1 MSDIADENPN
11 AHIVQYLEYYCN
23 PENDFDFAVM
33 VKGAWGSGKT
43 YFIERFRNDR
53 EGRFPSQK
61 ILYVTLNGVSSTD
74 QIDDQLFTQLHP
86 VLGSKEAKVLGAI
99 AKNILKASFRVDFDS
114 AKDLITLSP
123 GVPDIKLSKYT
134 VRPSETV
141 IIFDDL
147 ERCIISIPA
156 VLGYINT
163 FLEHE
168 KLKVIILSNEDEVLK
183 NDKEGKYREIKE
195 KLIGKT
201 LRILPHSS
209 EAIKEFVAKITNE
222 KTRRFFESKLDT
234 IAALYKESATDN
246 LRILGQSLA
255 EADRAAC
262 CLADR
267 HWEHEDVVKSIV
279 ALILVISFEIRAARV
294 SEDDI
299 RGLKQQS
306 RAYSLRLSAN
316 TPTVLDKLKE
326 RYPEINSDSL
336 YLEGPTVRQIL
347 FDGMVDQ
354 GKIHAEI
361 DSNPPFVK
369 VDIEPAWKRIAGFWR
384 VTEDEFEK
392 AVTEFEQEFNRR
404 KFVDPGPM
412 FQAFGV
418 RLLLSEMGV
427 IAGNASDVVIECKRY
442 IDDMKNTGCIKN
454 KYTGKAEIDRSMG
467 WGGLVFVQN
476 DSKEFTEINDHYRAV
491 IDEVAKAALPAEGQR
506 LLAMMKTD
514 HVKFFRTLCVNNFE
528 ASIYYNVPV
537 LASIDPTAFADA
549 VLTLTPEAQSSVF
562 TALRV
567 RYDTTIAQDELADE
581 KSWLA
586 EVKRAFDARL
596 GSLKPLSRFRLKN
609 LVGRNVT
616 PFV

>member
-1 MSDIADENPN
+1 MNDIADDNPN
-11 AHIVQYLEYYCN
+11 AHIVQYLTYYCN
-23 PENDFDFAVM
+23 PENKFDFAVM
-33 VKGAWGSGKT
+33 IKGAWGSGKT
-43 YFIERFRNDR
+43 YFIDIFRKDR
-53 EGRFPSQK
+53 ERQFPSQK
-61 ILYVTLNGVSSTD
+61 FLYVTLNGVSSTD
-74 QIDDQLFTQLHP
+74 QIDDQVFTQLHP
-86 VLGSKEAKVLGAI
+86 VLGSKEAKVLGVI
-99 AKNILKASFRVDFDS
+99 AKAIFKASFRVDLDS
-114 AKDLITLSP
+114 AKDSMTFSP
-123 GVPDIKLSKYT
+123 GVPDIKLSKYI

-141 IIFDDL
+141 IVFDDL
-147 ERCIISIPA
+147 ERCIIPIPA

-168 KLKVIILSNEDEVLK
+168 KLKVIILSNEDEIVK
-183 NDKEGKYREIKE
+183 NDKEGKYPAIKE

-201 LRILPHSS
+201 LRIRPHSS
-209 EAIKEFVAKITNE
+209 EAIKDFVAKITNE
-222 KTRRFFESKLDT
+222 KTKRFFESKLET
-234 IAALYKESATDN
+234 ITTLYKESATDN

-255 EADRAAC
+255 EADRAAS

-267 HWEHEDVVKSIV
+267 HWEHEDVVASIV
-279 ALILVISFEIRAARV
+279 TLILIVSFEIRAARV

-299 RGLKQQS
+299 RGLRQQS
-306 RAYSLRLSAN
+306 LAYSLRRSAN
-316 TPTVLDKLKE
+316 TPTVLDKLKK

-369 VDIEPAWKRIAGFWR
+369 MDIEPAWKRIAGFWR

-392 AVTEFEQEFNRR
+392 AVTEFEQEFNER
-404 KFVDPGPM
+404 KFVDPEPM
-412 FQAFGV
+412 FHAFGV
-418 RLLLSEMGV
+418 RLLLLEMGV
-427 IAGNASDVVIECKRY
+427 IAGNSSDVVSECKRY
-442 IDDMKNTGCIKN
+442 IDDIKSIGRIKD
-454 KYTGKAEIDRSMG
+454 KYTDNAEIDVR
-467 WGGLVFVQN
+467 VFVQN
-476 DSKEFTEINDHYRAV
+476 DSKEIEEIQDHYRAV
-491 IDEVAKAALPAEGQR
+491 IDEAAKAALPAAGQR

-514 HVKFFRTLCVNNFE
+514 HVKFFRTLCVNNYE

-537 LASIDPTAFADA
+537 LATIDPEAFADA

-567 RYDTTIAQDELADE
+567 RYDTTISQVELADE

-586 EVKRAFDARL
+586 EVKRAFDGRL
-596 GSLKPLSRFRLKN
+596 GGLKPVSRFRLKN
-609 LVGRNVT
+609 LVGRNIT